1 MLLKTLL
8 VVFTNVRLRPNEIG
22 RFRGFLNQQLG
33 WQNSLFHNHTE
44 QPGGVIYRYPRV
56 QYQIHRGC
64 AALFGISDGFSA
76 LQHFLTHHL
85 DDLPEPFWSVERT
98 EERTRLELTDAIHS
112 YSMHHWL
119 GLNTIRNRDGS
130 VVELETVYDEL
141 ADPNE
146 QRAML
151 TRTLTAQLLKFCGE
165 MGCRLPTGQLR
176 VTVDDAQET
185 GLRTLHSQTGQTT
198 FRSFRL
204 LYTSNLLLPNHVAF
218 GKGVSKGYG
227 WQVRDKPY

>member
-1 MLLKTLL
+1 M
-8 VVFTNVRLRPNEIG
+8 
-22 RFRGFLNQQLG
+22 
-33 WQNSLFHNHTE
+33 
-44 QPGGVIYRYPRV
+44 IYRYPRV

-112 YSMHHWL
+112 YNMHHWL

-151 TRTLTAQLLKFCGE
+151 TRTLTAQAPGV
-165 MGCRLPTGQLR
+165 LR
-176 VTVDDAQET
+176 RN
-185 GLRTLHSQTGQTT
+185 GLSPANGTAAR
-198 FRSFRL
+198 
-204 LYTSNLLLPNHVAF
+204 NC
-218 GKGVSKGYG
+218 
-227 WQVRDKPY
+227 